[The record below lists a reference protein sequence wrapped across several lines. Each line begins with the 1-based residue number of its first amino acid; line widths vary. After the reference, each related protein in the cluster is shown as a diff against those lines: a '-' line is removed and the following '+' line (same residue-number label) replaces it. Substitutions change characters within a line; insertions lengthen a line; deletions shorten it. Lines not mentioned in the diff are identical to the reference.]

1 MTSASASPPRR
12 RRGFHDRH
20 VVGAVAELEAGVAPE
35 VLVGEEQD
43 LVAPAPSGAVA
54 PRAQVSTA
62 RALDEVHTAPPLR
75 PTNAF
80 RAAEE
85 FM

>member
-1 MTSASASPPRR
+1 MTLGVVEAAPVQARVP
-12 RRGFHDRH
+12 HRH
-20 VVGAVAELEAGVAPE
+20 VVGAVAELEAGVAAQ

-43 LVAPAPSGAVA
+43 LVAAGAPVA
-54 PRAQVSTA
+54 GPRAQVRTA
-62 RALDEVHTAPPLR
+62 RALDEVQTTPPWR
-75 PTNAF
+75 PTKAL

>member
-1 MTSASASPPRR
+1 MASLTSALVEAAEVQAGVPDP
-12 RRGFHDRH
+12 H
-20 VVGAVAELEAGVAPE
+20 VGGRVAELVAGVAAE
-35 VLVGEEQD
+35 VLVGEEQH
-43 LVAPAPSGAVA
+43 LGPRPLLPS
-54 PRAQVSTA
+54 AQVSTA
-62 RALDEVHTAPPLR
+62 RALDEVHTAPPWR